1 MKQNAYWDLVIKP
14 KNAWL
19 DLRLSDLWSYRDL
32 IILFIKRD
40 FTAQYKQT
48 VMGPLWHLIQPILT
62 TAIFLLIFGKIA
74 NIPTDGIYPK
84 VLFYLSGITIWNYFA
99 ACLANTSNTF
109 VQNSAIYGKVYFPRL
124 VIPISV
130 IFSNLIRLGIQF
142 VLLIVAMVWFSFR
155 GYTIHISW
163 NWLLIPVLILLIA
176 GIGLGMG
183 IIISSLTTKYR
194 DFTILT
200 AFVVQLLM
208 YVTPIGYPMSFLAN
222 SKYRKIID
230 LNPLTGIVESFR
242 YVLFGKGSFD
252 INGLMY
258 GLVFMVVSVFIGLI
272 VFSKVERS
280 FMDTV

>member
-1 MKQNAYWDLVIKP
+1 MKESADWDLIIKP
-14 KNAWL
+14 RGSL
-19 DLRLSDLWSYRDL
+19 FDIHLSDLWNYRDL

-48 VMGPLWHLIQPILT
+48 VLGPLWHLIQPIMT

-99 ACLANTSNTF
+99 ACLTNTSNTF

-124 VIPISV
+124 VIPISIV
-130 IFSNLIRLGIQF
+130 FSSLIRLGIQF
-142 VLLIVAMVWFSFR
+142 LLLLAAMIWFSFK
-155 GYTIHISW
+155 GFPIHFGW
-163 NWLLIPVLILLIA
+163 NWLLIPMLVLLVA
-176 GIGLGMG
+176 GIGLGLG

-194 DFTILT
+194 DFTILI

-222 SKYRKIID
+222 SRYRKIID
-230 LNPLTGIVESFR
+230 LNPLSGIVESFR
-242 YVLFGKGSFD
+242 YVLFGKGHFD
-252 INGLMY
+252 SNGLWYSFGFMSIALLV
-258 GLVFMVVSVFIGLI
+258 GLLI
-272 VFSKVERS
+272 FSKVERS